1 MTSID
6 AVLFDV
12 GNVLI
17 EWDPR
22 HLYRNIFTT
31 EDGAA
36 DEERVSWFLT
46 EICTTDWHVQH
57 DLGRTP
63 AEQIAALASQ
73 HPEHTDLIRTFYD
86 RFQDMIPGA
95 IEPMVAAK
103 RQMKAA
109 GTLIYGLTNFGVE
122 TFQQTCQRF
131 DFLNEF
137 EDVVVSGAEGLKKPD
152 PAIFEI
158 CVNRFGITPE
168 RTLFID
174 DSAANI
180 DAASALGFETH
191 LFEGPDA
198 CLAKCRTLG
207 LI

>member
-1 MTSID
+1 MTAID

-22 HLYRNIFTT
+22 HLYRNIFVK
-31 EDGAA
+31 EDGSA
-36 DEERVSWFLT
+36 DEERVTWFLT
-46 EICTTDWHVQH
+46 EICTMDWHVQH
-57 DLGRTP
+57 DLGRSS
-63 AEQIAALASQ
+63 EQQITTLVTQ
-73 HPEHTDLIRTFYD
+73 HPEHANLIRVFYE
-86 RFQDMIPGA
+86 RFQEMIPGA

-103 RQMKAA
+103 QQMKAA
-109 GTLIYGLTNFGVE
+109 GTRIYGLTNFGVE
-122 TFQQTCQRF
+122 TFDDTRRRF

-137 EDVVVSGAEGLKKPD
+137 EDVVVSGAERMKKPD
-152 PAIFEI
+152 PAIFQLCI
-158 CVNRFGITPE
+158 DRFGIAPE

-180 DAASALGFETH
+180 ASASALGFETH
-191 LFEGPDA
+191 LFDGPGA
-198 CLAKCRTLG
+198 CLQKCRTFG

>member
-1 MTSID
+1 MTAID

-22 HLYRNIFTT
+22 HLYRSIFVK
-31 EDGAA
+31 EDGFA
-36 DEERVSWFLT
+36 DEERVTWFLT
-46 EICTTDWHVQH
+46 EVCTMDWHVQH
-57 DLGRTP
+57 DLGLSP
-63 AEQIAALASQ
+63 EEQIAILIPQ
-73 HPEHTDLIRTFYD
+73 HPEHADLIRAFYE
-86 RFQDMIPGA
+86 RFQEMIPGA

-109 GTLIYGLTNFGVE
+109 GTRIYGLTNFGVE
-122 TFQQTCQRF
+122 TFDDTRSRF
-131 DFLNEF
+131 DFLTEF
-137 EDVVVSGAEGLKKPD
+137 DDVVVSGAACMKKPD
-152 PAIFEI
+152 PAIFRLCI
-158 CVNRFGITPE
+158 DRFDITPE

-180 DAASALGFETH
+180 ASAKALGFETH
-191 LFEGPDA
+191 LFDGPDA
-198 CLAKCRTLG
+198 CLKKCQALG